1 MLNDLV
7 SRIDALSDVSEIGV
21 IVVRLD
27 FLNRMLV
34 SLDVDQDI
42 IDTIGTLH
50 STAAAMESSAN
61 ASGGTILR
69 VLRQVSVVGHHL
81 RSPGI
86 ISHFYWNMVSKYRK

>member
-34 SLDVDQDI
+34 NFDVRQDI

-50 STAAAMESSAN
+50 STAAAMESSAYERKRPEERKQKKRKQK
-61 ASGGTILR
+61 IMKKKYKLFF
-69 VLRQVSVVGHHL
+69 
-81 RSPGI
+81 
-86 ISHFYWNMVSKYRK
+86 FYEHVYCF